1 MSTPVTPV
9 LMSAD
14 NPDGWK
20 FEELLA
26 QLRLELHAKNDR
38 IAGDP
43 SPTSRMVQANNLGII
58 DLLSV
63 IEGRQRDTLARLDAL
78 RPDQGPRGTPRLGA
92 GAVPAQA
99 AAAPAIGADP
109 ALATAAP
116 ASPSPPADA
125 PSTTSV

>member
-1 MSTPVTPV
+1 MSTPTTPV

-14 NPDGWK
+14 NPTGWK

-38 IAGDP
+38 IAADP
-43 SPTSRMVQANNLGII
+43 SPIAKTARANNLGII

-78 RPDQGPRGTPRLGA
+78 RPDPGPGGPPRIGA
-92 GAVPAQA
+92 GSVAAPTPQAAVPA
-99 AAAPAIGADP
+99 GD
-109 ALATAAP
+109 T
-116 ASPSPPADA
+116 
-125 PSTTSV
+125 PSTVSA

>member
-1 MSTPVTPV
+1 MSTPTTPV

-38 IAGDP
+38 IAGDA
-43 SPTSRMVQANNLGII
+43 SPTARMVQANNLGII

-78 RPDQGPRGTPRLGA
+78 RPDPGPGGPPRIG
-92 GAVPAQA
+92 GGSVPAPQA
-99 AAAPAIGADP
+99 SAPAGDASS
-109 ALATAAP
+109 AT
-116 ASPSPPADA
+116 SG
-125 PSTTSV
+125 

>member
-1 MSTPVTPV
+1 MSTPTTPV

-14 NPDGWK
+14 NPTGWK

-38 IAGDP
+38 VAGDT

-78 RPDQGPRGTPRLGA
+78 RPDPGPGGPPRIGA
-92 GAVPAQA
+92 GSVA
-99 AAAPAIGADP
+99 
-109 ALATAAP
+109 ALATQVALP
-116 ASPSPPADA
+116 AGDA
-125 PSTTSV
+125 PSTTSA